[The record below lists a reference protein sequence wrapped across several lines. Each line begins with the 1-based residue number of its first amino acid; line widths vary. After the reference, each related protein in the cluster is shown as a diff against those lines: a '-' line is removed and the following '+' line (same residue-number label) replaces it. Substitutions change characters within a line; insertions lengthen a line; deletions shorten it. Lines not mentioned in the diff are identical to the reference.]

1 MKTLM
6 KNFPGFQ
13 PLNLTMLKI
22 SFPTSIL
29 HTLTNLDLYLVYSFL
44 PFLFL
49 TLHFFKFRNRKPKTR
64 TLFDS
69 SLLSFLRPPSPS
81 LSPPL
86 LPPTHSRPPSNY
98 HCPTTLLYL
107 HPFLPPSSLLR
118 SPSLLLKSPSLLP
131 LSLRLPLLLFS
142 PPLGPPLSRLS
153 KHCPSRLSS
162 LLLSSASPP

>member
-1 MKTLM
+1 MKTLT

-22 SFPTSIL
+22 SFPTFIL
-29 HTLTNLDLYLVYSFL
+29 HTPTNLDLYLVYSFSSVFI
-44 PFLFL
+44 PY
-49 TLHFFKFRNRKPKTR
+49 TSFFQVLEIESQKTR

-69 SLLSFLRPPSPS
+69 SLLPFLRPLTPPPSPS
-81 LSPPL
+81 FSPPL
-86 LPPTHSRPPSNY
+86 LPPTRSRPPSNY

-118 SPSLLLKSPSLLP
+118 SPSLLP

-153 KHCPSRLSS
+153 KHCPFHLSS
-162 LLLSSASPP
+162 LPLSSASPP